1 MKGANKV
8 DTRRQSLKMFSS
20 KEATDEM
27 KAAKAEMSV
36 STVNESREEDPR
48 QLLHG
53 DLNATFTTPRT
64 HPPAYKKPGPRII
77 PPFCSPEVTDTVLSL
92 TYNEAEIFRR
102 RKTNP
107 VCSFPDKE
115 AVCCSRT
122 DTVYGF
128 TYKETQDF
136 RITRELSPVPNSR
149 TDPVLS
155 STVNK
160 NATDDCCARTDPTQP
175 TVSSFFRK

>member
-1 MKGANKV
+1 MFC
-8 DTRRQSLKMFSS
+8 LKET
-20 KEATDEM
+20 KDEM

-36 STVNESREEDPR
+36 SAVHESRDEDPR

-53 DLNATFTTPRT
+53 DQNATFTTPRT

-77 PPFCSPEVTDTVLSL
+77 PPFCNPEVTDTVLSL

-128 TYKETQDF
+128 TYKETKDF
-136 RITRELSPVPNSR
+136 RITRELTLVPNSR
-149 TDPVLS
+149 TFPVLS

-160 NATDDCCARTDPTQP
+160 KECN
-175 TVSSFFRK
+175 